1 MQNAKCKIKFAI
13 LTVSD
18 KGSIGQ
24 RTDTSG
30 PALKEMLA
38 PLGAEVSSYEIVPD
52 ERRLIAEKLK
62 HYADDLGCDLVLTTG
77 GTGFSPRDVTPEA
90 TLDVLDRLAPG
101 IPEAIRAKSMQITPK
116 AMLSRAVAGIRKK
129 TLIINL
135 PGSEKGARESLEAV
149 LPALV
154 HGIEILRGDGGEC
167 GR

>member
-1 MQNAKCKIKFAI
+1 MTDPRLKAAI

-38 PLGAEVSSYEIVPD
+38 SIGAEAAAYEIVPD
-52 ERRLIAEKLK
+52 ERPLIAGKLK

-101 IPEAIRAKSMQITPK
+101 ISEAIRAKSMQITPK

-154 HGIEILRGDGGEC
+154 HGIEILRGDAGEC
-167 GR
+167 GRN